1 MNSGWNLIIVQGN
14 LTGQPYIDEIVCLVF
29 VPFAQHIRGILS
41 TRSTMYLH
49 TELVLPSTF

>member
-14 LTGQPYIDEIVCLVF
+14 LTGQPYINEIVCLVF